1 MNKVKLIETISSKTK
16 SSKKEISRIL
26 DIFEETIIYE
36 LQKGNKVTLTGFGAF
51 EVVTTKTRSGVNPR
65 NTQERITIPALKLP
79 KFRAGKRF
87 KDEIRK

>member
-16 SSKKEISRIL
+16 SSKKEIERIL

-36 LQKGNKVTLTGFGAF
+36 LQKGNKVSLTGFGAF

-65 NTQERITIPALKLP
+65 NTQERITIPAIKLP

>member
-16 SSKKEISRIL
+16 SNKKEIGRIL
-26 DIFEETIIYE
+26 DIFEDTIIYE

-51 EVVTTKTRSGVNPR
+51 EIIKTKIRQGVNPR
-65 NTQERITIPALKLP
+65 NISQRIVIPSIKIP